1 MMYKATIAN
10 QVICIYITTVIKGT
24 KTKLDN
30 F

>member
-1 MMYKATIAN
+1 MYKDTIAN